1 MRKQVLRLYLLKGS
15 LQSRSRF
22 VLLADIHR
30 RTDYFNDITRS
41 IHYRVSDH
49 VNVLGRAV
57 LQNKPI
63 VDLKVAPVSNG
74 LLDHRSVRKH
84 VLRVQPPDYLD
95 LGWWRG
101 NRIEAED
108 PVQFL

>member
-30 RTDYFNDITRS
+30 RTDEFNDITGS

-49 VNVLGRAV
+49 MNVLGRAV
-57 LQNKPI
+57 WQKKP
-63 VDLKVAPVSNG
+63 VVGLKVDPVPNG
-74 LLDHRSVRKH
+74 LLDHTCVITR
-84 VLRVQPPDYLD
+84 VLWVQPLGYLHVR
-95 LGWWRG
+95 WWCG
-101 NRIEAED
+101 VRIEAED
-108 PVQFL
+108 LVHLF

>member
-30 RTDYFNDITRS
+30 RTDEFNDITRS

-49 VNVLGRAV
+49 MNVLGRAV
-57 LQNKPI
+57 WQKKPI
-63 VDLKVAPVSNG
+63 VGLKVGPVPNG
-74 LLDHRSVRKH
+74 LLDHRRVMTR
-84 VLRVQPPDYLD
+84 VLRVYQPDYLHVR
-95 LGWWRG
+95 WCRG
-101 NRIEAED
+101 TGIDAED
-108 PVQFL
+108 LVHLF